1 MWAVKYCVIF
11 YCGVPGDSHLYGWED
26 KNLNNRREYFLHVSH
41 YSTALSLHTLQKK
54 TLNTSQTFNKSQ
66 NTEHWKEANCLL

>member
-11 YCGVPGDSHLYGWED
+11 YCGVPDDSHLYGWED

-41 YSTALSLHTLQKK
+41 YSAALSLHTLQKK
-54 TLNTSQTFNKSQ
+54 K
-66 NTEHWKEANCLL
+66 H